1 MILPQNLSLP
11 SPFSLR
17 TMACTA
23 TASTR
28 LLAVSK
34 QCRLQVSPSHRT
46 LFFHQPSW
54 HRRSCRL
61 RHFSK
66 ETNSNDADDE
76 TGPFHAQTKRKQRQR
91 SAINVKSYYRN
102 YLQNRDNDND
112 SDAFTSTNAS
122 PNIPYDYFHA
132 EVAHRLVDRLD
143 DILTPDNKGFPLAL
157 EIGSNGGDFVYHS
170 VCSGYDDN
178 NDDDLELLHDDD
190 DDDENEAV
198 TVGSSSRGGVRK
210 LVQMDACEDML
221 HRDEMMKQTMTAV
234 TSSATACETYKL
246 VADYETYPWSFP
258 DGTFDLVISSMAFHW
273 VNDLPKLL
281 MEIKV
286 SYIILMY
293 KNDY

>member
-1 MILPQNLSLP
+1 
-11 SPFSLR
+11 
-17 TMACTA
+17 MACT
-23 TASTR
+23 TSITR

-66 ETNSNDADDE
+66 ETNSNDDDDE
-76 TGPFHAQTKRKQRQR
+76 TAPFHAQTKRRQRQR

-102 YLQNRDNDND
+102 YLQNRGNDNT
-112 SDAFTSTNAS
+112 FTSTNAP

-221 HRDEMMKQTMTAV
+221 HRDEMMKQTVTAV
-234 TSSATACETYKL
+234 TSNTTACETYKL
-246 VADYETYPWSFP
+246 VADYETYSWSFP
-258 DGTFDLVISSMAFHW
+258 DGTFDLVISSMTFHW
-273 VNDLPKLL
+273 VNDLPKLFT
-281 MEIKV
+281 EIKV
-286 SYIILMY
+286 SYVILMC
-293 KNDY
+293 KHDY